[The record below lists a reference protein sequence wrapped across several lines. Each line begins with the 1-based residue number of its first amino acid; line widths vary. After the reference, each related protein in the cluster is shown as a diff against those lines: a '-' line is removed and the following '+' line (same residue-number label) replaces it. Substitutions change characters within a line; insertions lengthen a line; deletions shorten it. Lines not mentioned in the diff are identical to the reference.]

1 MPPKRPKSPTQAQPK
16 DGYVN
21 LRIPAS
27 DKLLAHLESLGA
39 RPDRGGSPWNRSNV
53 LRGQLELFLASLTES
68 DPRSTRKFPQA
79 FYEVT
84 LEVLTEPWLL
94 NARVIRVLP
103 SYVEAQ
109 PDFASLLAEAGVDRK
124 AYLKAL
130 SELSFAERLFLVE
143 SAQMHHAPKPDSTSP
158 DL

>member
-1 MPPKRPKSPTQAQPK
+1 MPPKRPKSTKQEQPR

-53 LRGQLELFLASLTES
+53 LRGQLELFLASLSES
-68 DPRSTRKFPQA
+68 DPRATRSFPQEY
-79 FYEVT
+79 YEVT
-84 LEVLTEPWLL
+84 LQVLTEPWLL

-109 PDFASLLAEAGVDRK
+109 PDLGSILAELGVDRA

-130 SELSFAERLFLVE
+130 GKLSFAEKLYLVE
-143 SAQMHHAPKPDSTSP
+143 AAQMHHAPKPDPTSP